1 MLRRL
6 LVARSALCSS
16 VKLLNAAP
24 VRNTPSQSITPIDVF
39 WRRSY
44 ANLPNNQESHPI
56 AAEEQPEGD
65 QNGPSI
71 DVDKKRK
78 ILELE
83 MEVMRQEGR
92 KVPTPA
98 KIKEENW
105 NHLLQLRSRNQR
117 RQYYLY
123 LWNTEMVKES
133 QRIKKEQ
140 RRVEIA
146 KRKEELTQENA
157 ENDHL
162 IYGLFHNTM
171 FLRVYESTMDHWHNN
186 KLIQA
191 MQFGQNLVI
200 DCSYDDYMNDKEM
213 RNTAKQLTLCFAL
226 NRMHNEPFN
235 VHHCNANFQKTT
247 MKNLQKS
254 LVQIHDT
261 AFPFNITEKSY
272 LDLFP
277 KEKLVYLTPHCKND
291 LEEFNPD
298 DIYIVGAMVDKSSQ
312 EAVSLGKAKKQGLRM
327 ARLPLDRYFQ
337 FKSGKSL
344 TIDQMLQILLELK
357 TSNNFEK
364 AFQHVPRR
372 KIVPIDEQ
380 QLELQKRL
388 KEKNQLNK
396 FKFSMGKFSDR
407 KYKKR

>member
-1 MLRRL
+1 MFRTFL
-6 LVARSALCSS
+6 LARSALS
-16 VKLLNAAP
+16 VTVRLLNAANVQKSATQNISP
-24 VRNTPSQSITPIDVF
+24 VLAWNRGF
-39 WRRSY
+39 
-44 ANLPNNQESHPI
+44 ANLVDRNETASNL
-56 AAEEQPEGD
+56 AEESGCDEMPSVDPE
-65 QNGPSI
+65 
-71 DVDKKRK
+71 KKRK

-92 KVPTPA
+92 KVPTPS
-98 KIKEENW
+98 KIKEDNW
-105 NHLLQLRSRNQR
+105 QHLLGLKSRNQR

-123 LWNTEMVKES
+123 LWNTEMAKES
-133 QRIKKEQ
+133 YQAKKEQ
-140 RRVEIA
+140 KKQEIA
-146 KRKEELTQENA
+146 KRKEELTKANE
-157 ENDHL
+157 ENDH
-162 IYGLFHNTM
+162 IVYGLFHNTM
-171 FLRVYESTMDHWHNN
+171 FLRVYDSTMDHWHNN

-191 MQFGQNLVI
+191 MLFGQNLVI

-226 NRMHNEPFN
+226 NRTHNEPFN
-235 VHHCNANFQKTT
+235 IHHCNANFKKTT
-247 MKNLQKS
+247 MRILEKS

-272 LDLFP
+272 LELFP
-277 KEKLVYLTPHCKND
+277 KERLVYLTPHCKND
-291 LEEFNPD
+291 LEEYNPD

-344 TIDQMLQILLELK
+344 TIDQMIQILMELK

-372 KIVPIDEQ
+372 KIVPLDDEH
-380 QLELQKRL
+380 LEVQKRL
-388 KEKNQLNK
+388 KEKKLLGK
-396 FKFSMGKFSDR
+396 FKFSMGTFSDR
-407 KYKKR
+407 KFKKR

>member
-1 MLRRL
+1 MFRTL
-6 LVARSALCSS
+6 LVARSAVSS
-16 VKLLNAAP
+16 TIRFLAAVQ
-24 VRNTPSQSITPIDVF
+24 VRKTPTQSVSPILV
-39 WRRSY
+39 WHRSY
-44 ANLPNNQESHPI
+44 ANLPNNKEAPSMS
-56 AAEEQPEGD
+56 AEESENEATPTIDPE
-65 QNGPSI
+65 
-71 DVDKKRK
+71 KKRK

-98 KIKEENW
+98 NIKEEHW
-105 NHLLQLRSRNQR
+105 KHLLGLKSRNQR

-123 LWNTEMVKES
+123 LWNTEMAKES
-133 QRIKKEQ
+133 QQAKKAQ
-140 RRVEIA
+140 RKLEIA
-146 KRKEELTQENA
+146 KRQEELIQANA
-157 ENDHL
+157 DNDH
-162 IYGLFHNTM
+162 IVYGLFHNTM
-171 FLRVYESTMDHWHNN
+171 FLRVYDSTMDHWHNN
-186 KLIQA
+186 KLVQA
-191 MQFGQNLVI
+191 MQFGQNLVV

-226 NRMHNEPFN
+226 NRTHNEPFN
-235 VHHCNANFQKTT
+235 IHHCNANFRKTT
-247 MKNLQKS
+247 MKTLEKS

-261 AFPFNITEKSY
+261 SFPFNITEKSY

-277 KEKLVYLTPHCKND
+277 KERLVYLTPHCKND

-344 TIDQMLQILLELK
+344 TIDQMIQILMELK
-357 TSNNFEK
+357 SSNDFEK

-372 KIVPIDEQ
+372 KIVPLDDQQFEEQ
-380 QLELQKRL
+380 QRL
-388 KEKNQLNK
+388 KEKKLLGK
-396 FKFSMGKFSDR
+396 FKFSMGTYSDR